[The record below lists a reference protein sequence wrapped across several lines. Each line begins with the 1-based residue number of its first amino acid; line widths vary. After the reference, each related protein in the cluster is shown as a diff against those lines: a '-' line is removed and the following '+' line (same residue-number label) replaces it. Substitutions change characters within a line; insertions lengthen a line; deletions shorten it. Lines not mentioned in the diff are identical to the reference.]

1 MNVGLIGSGKMGLPL
16 ALNMQE
22 HHHQVSVFVRKESAK
37 EKLNHLKIAAF
48 VDLKEW
54 MASLT
59 SPKIIWMM
67 IPSGHQVDEM
77 IERLRPHLEA
87 GDVLIDGGNS
97 HYKDTLR
104 RHAALEGT
112 GIHYMDIGTS
122 GGIDGARNGACL
134 MVGGDERIFAY
145 LEPLLKDI
153 AMPNGYGYMG
163 ASGSG
168 HYVKM
173 IHNGIEYGMM
183 QAIGEGFEVLKH
195 SDYELDLQRV
205 ANVWSHGSII
215 EGLLMRLTASALDKN
230 ASLDAIEGII
240 NDSGEG
246 RWTIEEALDLEVAVP
261 TLTQA
266 LMTRYKSRDP
276 LKFSEKVVASLRN
289 EFGGHATFP
298 RGKDAGSHE

>member
-77 IERLRPHLEA
+77 IERLMPHLEA

>member
-163 ASGSG
+163 TSGSG

-183 QAIGEGFEVLKH
+183 QAIGEGFEVLKR

>member
-145 LEPLLKDI
+145 LEPLLKDL

-195 SDYELDLQRV
+195 ADYELDLQRV

>member
-112 GIHYMDIGTS
+112 CIHYMDIGTS

-183 QAIGEGFEVLKH
+183 QAIGEGFEVLKR

>member
-145 LEPLLKDI
+145 LEPLLKDL

>member
-54 MASLT
+54 MASLA

-104 RHAALEGT
+104 RHAAFEGT

-183 QAIGEGFEVLKH
+183 QAIGEGFEVLKR

>member
-298 RGKDAGSHE
+298 RGKDAGFHE

>member
-195 SDYELDLQRV
+195 ADYELDLQRV

>member
-22 HHHQVSVFVRKESAK
+22 HHHQVSVFVRKESGK

-67 IPSGHQVDEM
+67 IPSGHQVDEI
-77 IERLRPHLEA
+77 IERLMPHLEA

-183 QAIGEGFEVLKH
+183 QAIGEGFEVLKR

>member
-145 LEPLLKDI
+145 LEPLLKDL

-183 QAIGEGFEVLKH
+183 QAIGEGFEVLKR

>member
-163 ASGSG
+163 TSGSG

-195 SDYELDLQRV
+195 ADYELDLQRV